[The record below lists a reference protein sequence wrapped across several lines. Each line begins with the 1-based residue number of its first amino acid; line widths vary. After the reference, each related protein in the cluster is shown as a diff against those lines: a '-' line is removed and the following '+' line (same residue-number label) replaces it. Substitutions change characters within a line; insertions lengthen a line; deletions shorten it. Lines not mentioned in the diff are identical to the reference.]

1 MFNIKYLRSFKILD
15 YAIFDLAAS
24 FIGIYLLSPLL
35 TKLFSLIHLN
45 IPRASWIYFTIP
57 LGIVFHIIF
66 GNYTPM
72 TKYFLDPTGHYL
84 LKLFIITLIIL
95 GVRGITII
103 K

>member
-1 MFNIKYLRSFKILD
+1 MFNISYLRSFKILD

-45 IPRASWIYFTIP
+45 IPRASWLYFTIP
-57 LGIVFHIIF
+57 LSIIFHIIF

-72 TKYFLDPTGHYL
+72 TKYFLDPSSHYV
-84 LKLFIITLIIL
+84 LKLFIILLIVMGIKNIKIL
-95 GVRGITII
+95 
-103 K
+103 

>member
-1 MFNIKYLRSFKILD
+1 MFNVTYLRSFKILD

-45 IPRASWIYFTIP
+45 IPRASWLYFTIP
-57 LGIVFHIIF
+57 LGIIFHLIF

-72 TKYFLDPTGHYL
+72 TKYFLDPSGHYL
-84 LKLFIITLIIL
+84 LKFFIIALIIL